1 MKGDIDLRDIKLKKP
16 KLSRQSLIAIG
27 VLVFTAAACVVTWRY
42 LTHPPRPWL
51 VRWKLDRYLKKEA
64 HTGNFKV
71 DFPFPSK
78 AEMAKP
84 KSSPTEAPPKVGS
97 RTGKNFETLREEYLT
112 QKTAAVALE
121 RIIVRSETQ
130 LKDAMAQLDA
140 LSKPITTA
148 AGDTNISKAEAGIT
162 ALRNR
167 VAALQKAPSRRSE
180 FQEKERTLAPIE
192 DDLWEFQR
200 SFAEEAATSQ
210 TAGNAALAAARA
222 KFTDESERKA
232 ANAGSY
238 DAMYKVIGQELFVA
252 KGLLASGNP
261 EHRRQ
266 GVLVALGAS
275 RHASAYA
282 MNGAVAARI
291 CEGYLLPNLDLAND
305 TNRRSTFNEEN
316 LLRQC
321 ADIFERN
328 YEFNNVV
335 RTYQVFLDTTK
346 NPDRRDWA
354 RSQIGQ
360 AYEQANDPRHAL
372 EAYRQ
377 IQNTNNYRNVFARTV
392 PRLEK
397 QLQR

>member
-16 KLSRQSLIAIG
+16 KLSRRSLIAIAT
-27 VLVFTAAACVVTWRY
+27 LVFTTVACIAAWRY

-71 DFPFPSK
+71 DFAFPPKS
-78 AEMAKP
+78 EMAKP
-84 KSSPTEAPPKVGS
+84 KTAPAEAPLKVGS
-97 RTGKNFETLREEYLT
+97 RTGKTFDALREEYLS
-112 QKTAAVALE
+112 QKTAAVTLE
-121 RIIVRSETQ
+121 RMVVRNETQ
-130 LKDAMAQLDA
+130 LKESMAQLDA
-140 LSKPITTA
+140 LSKQSA
-148 AGDTNISKAEAGIT
+148 ADTNASNAEA
-162 ALRNR
+162 LRAR
-167 VAALQKAPSRRSE
+167 IATLQQAPSRRPE
-180 FQEKERTLAPIE
+180 FREKEQALAPIE

-200 SFAEEAATSQ
+200 SFAQDAAASQ
-210 TAGNAALAAARA
+210 TPGNAALAKTRAA
-222 KFTDESERKA
+222 FSDESERKVA
-232 ANAGSY
+232 SAPSY
-238 DAMYKVIGQELFVA
+238 DGMYKAIGQELFVA

-266 GVLVALGAS
+266 GVLTALSAS

-291 CEGYLLPNLDLAND
+291 CEGYVLPNLDLAND

-335 RTYQVFLDTTK
+335 RTYQIFLDGVK
-346 NPDRRDWA
+346 NADRADWA
-354 RSQIGQ
+354 RFQIGQ
-360 AYEQANDPRHAL
+360 AYEQANKPQLAIQT
-372 EAYRQ
+372 YRQ
-377 IQNTNNYRNVFARTV
+377 ILNTNNYRNVFSRTV

>member
-16 KLSRQSLIAIG
+16 KLSPRSLIAIAT
-27 VLVFTAAACVVTWRY
+27 LVFTTVACIVTWRY

-51 VRWKLDRYLKKEA
+51 VRWKLDRYLKHEA

-71 DFPFPSK
+71 DFAFPPKS
-78 AEMAKP
+78 EMAKP
-84 KSSPTEAPPKVGS
+84 KTARAEAPLKLGS
-97 RTGKNFETLREEYLT
+97 RTGKTFEALREEYLS

-121 RIIVRSETQ
+121 RIVVHSETQ
-130 LKDAMAQLDA
+130 LKESMAQLAA
-140 LSKPITTA
+140 LSKQGA
-148 AGDTNISKAEAGIT
+148 ADTNAANVE
-162 ALRNR
+162 ALRKR
-167 VAALQKAPSRRSE
+167 IATLQKAPSRRPE
-180 FQEKERTLAPIE
+180 FSEKEQALAPIE

-200 SFAEEAATSQ
+200 SFAQGAATSQ
-210 TAGNAALAAARA
+210 TSGNAALAKARA
-222 KFTDESERKA
+222 AFSDESERKVA
-232 ANAGSY
+232 SASSY
-238 DAMYKVIGQELFVA
+238 DVMYKIIGQELFVA

-266 GVLVALGAS
+266 GVLTALGAS

-291 CEGYLLPNLDLAND
+291 CEGYVLPNLDLAND

-335 RTYQVFLDTTK
+335 RTYQIFLDGVK
-346 NPDRRDWA
+346 NAERADWA

-360 AYEQANDPRHAL
+360 AYEQANNPKLAIQ
-372 EAYRQ
+372 AYRQ
-377 IQNTNNYRNVFARTV
+377 IQNTNNYRNIFFRTV

>member
-1 MKGDIDLRDIKLKKP
+1 MKGDIDLRDIKLNKP
-16 KLSRQSLIAIG
+16 KLSRRSLIAIAT
-27 VLVFTAAACVVTWRY
+27 LVFTTVACLVTWRC

-51 VRWKLDRYLKKEA
+51 VRWKLNRYLKHEA
-64 HTGNFKV
+64 HTGDFKV
-71 DFPFPSK
+71 NFAFPPKS
-78 AEMAKP
+78 EMAKP
-84 KSSPTEAPPKVGS
+84 KTTPAEAPLKVGS
-97 RTGKNFETLREEYLT
+97 RTGKTFEALREEYLS

-121 RIIVRSETQ
+121 RMVVRSETQ
-130 LKDAMAQLDA
+130 LKESMSQLNA
-140 LSKPITTA
+140 LSKQSAGTA
-148 AGDTNISKAEAGIT
+148 TDTNASNAEA
-162 ALRNR
+162 LRAR
-167 VAALQKAPSRRSE
+167 IATLQKAPSRRPE
-180 FQEKERTLAPIE
+180 FSEKEQALAPIE

-200 SFAEEAATSQ
+200 SFAQDAATAQ
-210 TAGNAALAAARA
+210 TAGNAALAKARA
-222 KFTDESERKA
+222 AFSDESERKI
-232 ANAGSY
+232 AGAPSY
-238 DAMYKVIGQELFVA
+238 DGMYKIIGQELFVA

-266 GVLVALGAS
+266 GVLTALSAS

-291 CEGYLLPNLDLAND
+291 CEGYVLPNLDLAND

-335 RTYQVFLDTTK
+335 RTYQIFLDGVK
-346 NPDRRDWA
+346 NADRADWA

-360 AYEQANDPRHAL
+360 AYEQANEPKLAL
-372 EAYRQ
+372 KTYRQ
-377 IQNTNNYRNVFARTV
+377 ILNTNNYRGIFSRTV